1 MSAGGSSDGA
11 VFALLVGLGMI
22 VTFRFLALLLVSIT
36 AMLRPTLLL
45 SSFGL
50 LLVTRLGS
58 ILISW
63 LLILIGLVLVLRAA
77 MKRVRGGVILL
88 TMLVFVIYLFVSRFL
103 MVVFSISVLI
113 LDQFLVFGS
122 FRFIS
127 GTIVVVV
134 MGFVRLAIVLGY

>member
-11 VFALLVGLGMI
+11 VFALLVGIGMI
-22 VTFRFLALLLVSIT
+22 VTFLFLTLLFVSIT
-36 AMLRPTLLL
+36 AMLTLLV

-58 ILISW
+58 ILISC

-103 MVVFSISVLI
+103 MVGFSISVLI
-113 LDQFLVFGS
+113 LGQFLVFGS

-127 GTIVVVV
+127 RTIVVVV